1 MQTWQGT
8 VPENNKVLFI
18 FTNLELKE
26 LLNCSEHKVI
36 SIKKQLEEFGLLRQE
51 SVGFDPKQ
59 KRICL
64 IGVI

>member
-8 VPENNKVLFI
+8 VPENNQVFFI

-64 IGVI
+64 IGFI